1 MGNIGRKLR
10 ETPIIL
16 EPFPDEAPAEP
27 DAVPEPAAEPQPEPA
42 HAGSWLRLRLATAS
56 AIDGW
61 QVPSR

>member
-27 DAVPEPAAEPQPEPA
+27 AFPGPVTAPATEPVLEPA
-42 HAGSWLRLRLATAS
+42 ST
-56 AIDGW
+56 
-61 QVPSR
+61 